1 MDHYSRTKAIA
12 DQLILMAN
20 GTPLPG
26 EYWGALLTDNVHAH
40 CSLPEAHVRF

>member
-20 GTPLPG
+20 GTPLLGKYHGDMLIVNTP
-26 EYWGALLTDNVHAH
+26 AH
-40 CSLPEAHVRF
+40 CSLSEMYV